1 MIKTSETQS
10 QTEQPPATSKKTS
23 QKSILA
29 LSVFALGLN
38 ATAAAYTMLPSD
50 FAWPNVSGLVAE
62 LLPHEQARLN
72 AMISGERATLDML
85 LHERLIYIHTQG
97 QRHDKP
103 AFLATIESGL
113 VQYEELH
120 IEVHSAVPLGSE
132 AWLLSGRLK
141 AVAAFKKSRG
151 HIDVVFTSTWVRD
164 ALRWRMSS
172 WQSTGWPAE
181 QN

>member
-1 MIKTSETQS
+1 MS
-10 QTEQPPATSKKTS
+10 AT
-23 QKSILA
+23 ILGA
-29 LSVFALGLN
+29 
-38 ATAAAYTMLPSD
+38 MP
-50 FAWPNVSGLVAE
+50 AE

-72 AMISGERATLDML
+72 AMISGERATLDVL